1 MKSNMDESISTL
13 RFASTAKKIKN
24 KARINED
31 SKETLL
37 RKFQEQIEEL
47 RKQLEAAEQG
57 NNEGGGE
64 FVCLFFLT
72 HVLHVTEDGNGGF
85 KSSAALA
92 EKLKL
97 LEQKIVVGG
106 ENLLEKAER
115 QEKQLAESETEL
127 QNIRRKEQ
135 ELKNVLEQKN
145 AEILQIEGS
154 YDSLNEEVAAL
165 NRKLKK
171 VRLMCSIYSHDYC
184 VYIHCIQ
191 AYTLLSSVQ
200 SELHD
205 TQSEYVTMREDLLD
219 SIRATNKEL
228 KFTDM
233 LIHHYIPGLWFFS

>member
-37 RKFQEQIEEL
+37 RKFQQQIEDL

-57 NNEGGGE
+57 ESNDDGTGKDGNTGGG
-64 FVCLFFLT
+64 
-72 HVLHVTEDGNGGF
+72 
-85 KSSAALA
+85 KSAAALA
-92 EKLKL
+92 EKLRM

-127 QNIRRKEQ
+127 ENIRRKEQ
-135 ELKNVLEQKN
+135 ELKDVLEQKN

-165 NRKLKK
+165 NKKLKK
-171 VRLMCSIYSHDYC
+171 VCFITIFIIICIDLQFSTGLCSF
-184 VYIHCIQ
+184 IHN
-191 AYTLLSSVQ
+191 S
-200 SELHD
+200 
-205 TQSEYVTMREDLLD
+205 
-219 SIRATNKEL
+219 
-228 KFTDM
+228 
-233 LIHHYIPGLWFFS
+233 